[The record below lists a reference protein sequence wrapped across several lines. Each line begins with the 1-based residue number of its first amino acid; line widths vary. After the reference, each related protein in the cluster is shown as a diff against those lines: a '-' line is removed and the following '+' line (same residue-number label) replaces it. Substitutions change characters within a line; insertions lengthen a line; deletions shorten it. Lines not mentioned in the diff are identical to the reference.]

1 MPQVCITK
9 VGHIFQ
15 SDNALQETMKETW
28 EILQSLMCVSTII
41 INCVI
46 SYVELCS

>member
-15 SDNALQETMKETW
+15 SDNSLQESMKETW
-28 EILQSLMCVSTII
+28 KILQSGMCVS
-41 INCVI
+41 
-46 SYVELCS
+46 SYNNRQLCN